1 MTMLAY
7 CDYIAHLIS
16 GHIRHFDIDN
26 ILSDVGRPQLD
37 LDVDGVFASTKKTIT
52 VTDKNNKT
60 YKITIE
66 ETA

>member
-1 MTMLAY
+1 MLAY

-16 GHIRHFDIDN
+16 GHIRHFDVEN
-26 ILSDVGRPQLD
+26 ILFNVGRPQLD
-37 LDVDGVFASTKKTIT
+37 LDVDGVFVSTKKTIT

-66 ETA
+66 EAA